1 MVTLENDLL
10 RFLPK
15 ACKKEICMQILKHHW
30 LSTSCPSKLT
40 PLIRIKYL
48 FNTWKLKDTLTLIYN
63 EKMFCSKKKFAG
75 NVSVVYYSVV
85 FYCWVQVTLV
95 VVSGGQAS
103 IGDLHMKIF
112 NRFLCS
118 TR

>member
-15 ACKKEICMQILKHHW
+15 ACKKEICMQILKRHW

-40 PLIRIKYL
+40 P
-48 FNTWKLKDTLTLIYN
+48 FTWKLKDTLTLIYN
-63 EKMFCSKKKFAG
+63 EKMFCRTKKFAS

-85 FYCWVQVTLV
+85 FYCWDQVTLV
-95 VVSGGQAS
+95 VVSGVDN
-103 IGDLHMKIF
+103 INWWF
-112 NRFLCS
+112 TYENF
-118 TR
+118 

>member
-1 MVTLENDLL
+1 
-10 RFLPK
+10 
-15 ACKKEICMQILKHHW
+15 
-30 LSTSCPSKLT
+30 
-40 PLIRIKYL
+40 
-48 FNTWKLKDTLTLIYN
+48 
-63 EKMFCSKKKFAG
+63 MFCSKKKFAG